1 MPSLHRRAA
10 LAAALAPV
18 AIAATALLA
27 GCVVPAERVTVREQV
42 VVDRPVVRA
51 MPAPIREERGAP
63 PAPGWNWVPGHWKW
77 EGHDW
82 AWVHGHWVQQVV
94 EPMPPVIVEQ
104 ITVAPS
110 PRHYWVPGH
119 WVWHADG
126 RWVWVPGRWHS

>member
-1 MPSLHRRAA
+1 MPSLQRRKA
-10 LAAALAPV
+10 LVALLTPV
-18 AIAATALLA
+18 VATTALLA

-42 VVDRPVVRA
+42 VVDHPVVRA
-51 MPAPIREERGAP
+51 MPAPVHEDRG
-63 PAPGWNWVPGHWKW
+63 PAPGAGWNWVPGHWKW

-94 EPMPPVIVEQ
+94 EPMPPIIVEQ

-119 WVWHADG
+119 WVWHTDG